1 MSEPMNRYGA
11 MAQRHWRTWLPGR
24 YAAIKDPESFFAQ
37 LGQQVSDRIA
47 ALDVDLRGQEQP
59 GAEFLTRV
67 GANNMARLQA
77 EEIVLH
83 EMVLLPA
90 ETSDEDEDSDEMPP
104 QWRIPTAQ
112 ETATAVIASE
122 ERTAH

>member
-1 MSEPMNRYGA
+1 MADLFFTDSGPRDGEPLLLVHGWGSD
-11 MAQRHWRTWLPGR
+11 HRTWDGVAFPGHR
-24 YAAIKDPESFFAQ
+24 
-37 LGQQVSDRIA
+37 VV
-47 ALDVDLRGQEQP
+47 DVDLRGQEQP

-77 EEIVLH
+77 EEIVLQ

>member
-1 MSEPMNRYGA
+1 

-24 YAAIKDPESFFAQ
+24 HAAIEDPEIFFAE

-47 ALDVDLRGQEQP
+47 ALELDLREPEQSE
-59 GAEFLTRV
+59 AQFLTRV
-67 GANNMARLQA
+67 GANNMARLRA
-77 EEIVLH
+77 EEIVLQ

-90 ETSDEDEDSDEMPP
+90 ETSAEDEDSDEMPP

-112 ETATAVIASE
+112 ETAAAVTASE
-122 ERTAH
+122 ERAAH